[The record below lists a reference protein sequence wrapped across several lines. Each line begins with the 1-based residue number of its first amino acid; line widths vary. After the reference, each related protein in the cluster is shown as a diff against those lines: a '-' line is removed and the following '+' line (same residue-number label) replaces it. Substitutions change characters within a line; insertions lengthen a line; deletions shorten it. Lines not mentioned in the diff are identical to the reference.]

1 LLLLAAG
8 AVAFVVWRVRFWFW
22 ISRQPDREARNAAEQ
37 SLAEFNREFY
47 DGLWSGARLVPA
59 ERFNTWGIV
68 QELSARGP
76 ARLEIGPGLR
86 PRLPLRGTD
95 FVDLSEAA
103 VRALRRGGARATVG
117 TVAALPVGDA
127 SYDFVC
133 ALDIVEHVED
143 DSAALREIARVLRPG
158 GCLLLSAPLHPER
171 WTAFDDLVGHSRRYE
186 PEVLR
191 ERLAAHGFA
200 VKSSAVYGMQPRSS
214 RLVDFGMRCL
224 RHRRERAMWYYSHVF
239 MPLGLFFQTKL
250 QFREGFSAAEGADE
264 VLIVCEKHQK

>member
-1 LLLLAAG
+1 
-8 AVAFVVWRVRFWFW
+8 VRFWFW

-158 GCLLLSAPLHPER
+158 GRIGISDVVSEDHLTPADRAERGSYVGCIAGALSVSEYR
-171 WTAFDDLVGHSRRYE
+171 DGLVAAGLTDVEVELTHS
-186 PEVLR
+186 V
-191 ERLAAHGFA
+191 ADGMHGA
-200 VKSSAVYGMQPRSS
+200 IVRAYKPR
-214 RLVDFGMRCL
+214 
-224 RHRRERAMWYYSHVF
+224 
-239 MPLGLFFQTKL
+239 
-250 QFREGFSAAEGADE
+250 
-264 VLIVCEKHQK
+264 